1 MVCDRWRCVVFG
13 VSVGIMDGAGGL
25 AIGNYDSIATSTV
38 GSGGVSSVT
47 FSSIPSTYK
56 HLQLRYIGRTNRAT
70 YSSDSLAIRFNSDSG
85 SNYSYHLLYGQG
97 SSIAAAAV
105 TSTTL
110 MESPSSTTAAA
121 SNPFA
126 GGIIDVFDYAST
138 NKNKTLRTLGGFD
151 NNTGSANLEGY
162 VTFASGLWMNTAAI
176 NTITLTPK
184 NGSLFT
190 EYSSFALYGIKG

>member
-1 MVCDRWRCVVFG
+1 ML
-13 VSVGIMDGAGGL
+13 VGNPAFQPGS
-25 AIGNYDSIATSTV
+25 YDSIATSTV
-38 GSGGVSSVT
+38 GSGGTSTIT

-97 SSIAAAAV
+97 SSVSAAAV

-110 MESPSSTTAAA
+110 MESPTSTTTAAA
-121 SNPFA
+121 NPFA
-126 GGIIDVFDYAST
+126 GGIIDVLDYAST

-151 NNTGSANLEGY
+151 NNNGSANLEGY